1 MDAEEPS
8 GSQPAKRRKT
18 FHEENS
24 SRYLNMLTE
33 VEAELGTE
41 DLEKLVDIAKH
52 EDKNFRFEDTGVQ
65 SKFLANIG
73 NNGLFT
79 ENDLSW
85 LEAALMKVH
94 NRDAANI
101 VCNFAYGK
109 GGGGCPTSFLWRFVT
124 AGHQEVLK
132 RVYMRNGT
140 TIFTRYFRETI
151 SLPVG
156 SSFPPPEGK
165 RKET

>member
-24 SRYLNMLTE
+24 SRYMNMLTE
-33 VEAELGTE
+33 VEAELSTE
-41 DLEKLVDIAKH
+41 DLEKLVDIAKY

-65 SKFLANIG
+65 PKVLANIG

-101 VCNFAYGK
+101 VCNFAYEKDDSDHDFPSEPESSNDEEEDDLPKTFEDLLECIGLVGK
-109 GGGGCPTSFLWRFVT
+109 LITNLLCKSFLLYEI
-124 AGHQEVLK
+124 AC
-132 RVYMRNGT
+132 
-140 TIFTRYFRETI
+140 
-151 SLPVG
+151 
-156 SSFPPPEGK
+156 
-165 RKET
+165 